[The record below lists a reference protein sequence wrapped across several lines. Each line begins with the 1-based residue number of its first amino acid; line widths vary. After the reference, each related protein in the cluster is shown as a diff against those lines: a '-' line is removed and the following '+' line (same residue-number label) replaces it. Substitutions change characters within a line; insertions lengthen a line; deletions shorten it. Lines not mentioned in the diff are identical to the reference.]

1 MPYFIFDGHLDLA
14 MNALEWNR
22 DLTQTV
28 EAIRQREA
36 GQPCGRATS
45 GSMYGHADRALHQNQ
60 QAPPRLAFAATSLG
74 DDTSATGPV

>member
-45 GSMYGHADRALHQNQ
+45 GYVW
-60 QAPPRLAFAATSLG
+60 PRRSRATSKPASPSPAG
-74 DDTSATGPV
+74 IRRNKPGR